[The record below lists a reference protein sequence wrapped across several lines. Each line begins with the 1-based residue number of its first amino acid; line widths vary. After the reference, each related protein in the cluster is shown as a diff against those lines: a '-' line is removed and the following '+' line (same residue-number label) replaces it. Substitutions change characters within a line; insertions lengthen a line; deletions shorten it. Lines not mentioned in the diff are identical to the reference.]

1 MKMKYLNKIIFI
13 NSANIPYAEISVD
26 GNVHFTGTQGV
37 GKSTVLRALL
47 FFYNADK
54 QHLGIQQ
61 GQKSFDEFYF
71 RQSNSYILYE
81 VARENGA
88 YTILVGRYQG
98 RASWRFIDAPYQ
110 REWLIGND
118 KQVLSDW
125 VKIRERIDKDVAVSA
140 RIESGVM
147 FKDIIF
153 GNTHDHKYTRYAL
166 VQSSHY
172 QNIPRSIQNVF
183 LNTKLD
189 ANFVKNTIIQ
199 SMTDEDLPIDLQT
212 YRRLVTNF
220 EREYDEIDCWFRQTR
235 DGNYPVRQQ
244 ALKIAEQGRTII
256 ALSQQMSDVWHM
268 LNYAVT
274 YSEKHMP
281 LLENEAAAVEAD
293 IEKEHN
299 REKELTTEYDKE
311 KDSLNQDLGAK
322 KDKLKEIA
330 QARKDFD
337 AIGMDEKL
345 ALAGRESAIRQEAAD
360 KQTLLDDLLNAY
372 ASIEEKYNIARG
384 KLENARQSFENMQK
398 ETYYQKQ
405 AELQIKRKNLDEERT
420 RNRNQVME
428 TFNSWRHDSD
438 ERLQMLLA
446 EQHRAES
453 ALKELRQ
460 WHPMANEIKQVD
472 DELQQQNFAEKE
484 NAAQQTVVK
493 SQIAQIIAEREM
505 KETEI
510 KQASQREQERLDTV
524 RTQIREQI
532 AKIDDVLAHLDGSL
546 YKWLCE
552 NAEGWEN
559 TIGKVVDEERILYA
573 QGLEPQLDTVAD
585 SLFGVK
591 LNLDNIASVHRTPD
605 EYRSEKN
612 KLEEQVRQINRQ
624 LTQLPV
630 TLQEEISKL
639 GKRYAA
645 QAKPLRQKM
654 ALLEV
659 EKGQMPVKRQNLQ
672 NRRHK
677 LEMEEQDRIAQEKEV
692 RERSF
697 NEAVLKVN
705 SEKEARNKNEIKNK
719 KDLKELD
726 SSFNKATKALEEEL
740 RIFKESQDSEATVR
754 NQEFAVQEKQLDEQ
768 QKAELA
774 GKGVDT
780 NLLERYRKALEDL
793 KALLRRIEDERPIV
807 IRYRD
812 TERNLFAKEPEIKKT
827 IKTIEQRLA
836 MIRRRYEDKRIR
848 IGKKCKELE
857 ERQKKLLSE
866 LAHLKEGL
874 TLYHQ
879 MVENEHLVPDAFLS
893 DDKTTKTE
901 QDCQQ
906 LLSQLRGTVNQKRE
920 SIDKLKSIVVSFN
933 RNFKPQNAFHF
944 NTMPV
949 TDNDYLEIAADLQDF
964 MDNNK
969 IEEFRRRTSEHYKDI
984 LGRISAEIGSLMKRR
999 SDVDGVIQDINRD
1012 FIEKNFAGVIKS
1024 IELRANESSDKL
1036 MQLLIS
1042 IHDYAVEN
1050 ALSIGELNLFSSNN
1064 RDEVNRKVVDYLKSL
1079 SHQLQNEPNRPTVS
1093 LGDAFRLQFR
1103 VEENDN
1109 DTGWVE
1115 RINNVGSDGTDI
1127 LVKAMVNIMLI
1138 NVFKKKA
1145 AKKSGDF
1152 IVHCMMDEIGRLHP
1166 NNIKGILQF
1175 ANSRNIYLINSSP
1188 TSYNPYDYRY
1198 TYLLSKHGVK
1208 TRIEKLLKRI
1218 N

>member
-472 DELQQQNFAEKE
+472 DELQQLNFAEKE

-836 MIRRRYEDKRIR
+836 MIRQRYEDKRIR

>member
-420 RNRNQVME
+420 RNWNQVME

-472 DELQQQNFAEKE
+472 DELQQLNFAEKE

-740 RIFKESQDSEATVR
+740 RNFKESQDSEATVR

-836 MIRRRYEDKRIR
+836 MIRQRYEDKRIR

-893 DDKTTKTE
+893 DDKTTKAE